1 MYGKF
6 LFTDFYEWMDYL
18 GKCTQKTNY
27 EWYIKFHPA
36 EFETN
41 YKYIKYFAKKYPKF
55 IILPN
60 NVTNTQLIKEK
71 INIILTVYG
80 SIGHEYPLFGIPV
93 VNASKTGPHK
103 PFDFNIYPKN
113 LSEYDRIIMNLNKVP
128 KVKVNSIK
136 RKLYIYYLMRY
147 LTEYNL
153 IDGFRDQLIK
163 LGANYS
169 SSKIYDVFLKQFS
182 KKKNDEILK
191 VYTNF
196 IDSKKFRIYADNLT
210 EKSKLIRYY

>member
-1 MYGKF
+1 
-6 LFTDFYEWMDYL
+6 
-18 GKCTQKTNY
+18 
-27 EWYIKFHPA
+27 
-36 EFETN
+36 
-41 YKYIKYFAKKYPKF
+41 
-55 IILPN
+55 
-60 NVTNTQLIKEK
+60 
-71 INIILTVYG
+71 
-80 SIGHEYPLFGIPV
+80 
-93 VNASKTGPHK
+93 
-103 PFDFNIYPKN
+103 
-113 LSEYDRIIMNLNKVP
+113 MNLNKVP